1 MDRSKGMGEP
11 MQPSNQDSIYS
22 YLCLSAC
29 YGCMMGRMLLCP
41 YPAHNRPSKIKT
53 IPTQAARFTFCFSI
67 FDHTYRRDMYTIY
80 VCRPFTSFN
89 L

>member
-1 MDRSKGMGEP
+1 MDRSEGMDEP

-22 YLCLSAC
+22 HVCLSTC
-29 YGCMMGRMLLCP
+29 YGCIMERMQYSP
-41 YPAHNRPSKIKT
+41 TQMHDHYSQKDG
-53 IPTQAARFTFCFSI
+53 IPTKAARFTFCFSI
-67 FDHTYRRDMYTIY
+67 FDHTYGRDMYAIY